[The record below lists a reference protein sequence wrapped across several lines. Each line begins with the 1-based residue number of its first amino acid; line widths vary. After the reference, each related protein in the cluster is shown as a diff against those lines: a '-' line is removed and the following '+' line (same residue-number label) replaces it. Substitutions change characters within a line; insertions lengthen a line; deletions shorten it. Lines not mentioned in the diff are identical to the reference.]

1 MLSTDSVSRTTVQTR
16 GRVSHYGGVMR
27 IEIKNL
33 QKPIVQTQETIEEMK
48 RITDGIKNDDESITY
63 KDIKRLARLKKLGK
77 DGYPRSMVIHPPKEE
92 PADVPTI
99 DNPDGIPETSIP
111 EDDEIEE
118 ATQKTIKMVSDVN
131 ASGKERQYD
140 EDGDP
145 LPFSAQE
152 LTEKSFRRIIKEIKT
167 GVSPYQACINK
178 RVLPHQFFDACKQNK
193 DWEIALADAREVYC
207 ESQVARLEKLAQ
219 QVQRGTIDVAIYASI
234 CGNIKWL
241 IERLFPRVYGSKATV
256 EQTVTHQISVDQK
269 KLKELNDMLRGKE
282 RKPKAITVDYQEIK

>member
-1 MLSTDSVSRTTVQTR
+1 
-16 GRVSHYGGVMR
+16 MR
-27 IEIKNL
+27 IDVKNL
-33 QKPIVQTQETIEEMK
+33 QKPIVQTQETLEEMK

-92 PADVPTI
+92 PADTPTLE
-99 DNPDGIPETSIP
+99 NPDGIPVEEPQTSIP
-111 EDDEIEE
+111 EPDEVEE
-118 ATQKTIKMVSDVN
+118 ATQKTIRMVSEVS
-131 ASGKERQYD
+131 ASGKERLYD

-145 LPFSAQE
+145 IPFEEQE
-152 LTEKSFRRIIKEIKT
+152 LTERAFKRIIKEIKT

-178 RVLPHQFFDACKQNK
+178 RVMPYKFFDACKQNK

-241 IERLFPRVYGSKATV
+241 IERLFPRIYGSKASV
-256 EQTVTHQISVDQK
+256 EQTVTHQISIDQK
-269 KLKELNDMLRGKE
+269 KLKELNDLLRGKQ
-282 RKPKAITVDYQEIK
+282 KPLKAIAVDYEEVK